1 MLDYKINDH
10 LQRLVRCFNG
20 LKNIRKRPKSE
31 FLVIDFLQA
40 SSERYL
46 KLAIESCMN
55 IGNSIILLEQFNK
68 KIPTSRTNA
77 DIFIVLSKIG
87 VIDEH
92 FSFELIRM
100 IELYN
105 RLEHIYWNIN
115 KEEMYNIIQTNL
127 GNFKKFIECVIQ
139 YYNKKYKVHC
149 A

>member
-1 MLDYKINDH
+1 
-10 LQRLVRCFNG
+10 
-20 LKNIRKRPKSE
+20 
-31 FLVIDFLQA
+31 
-40 SSERYL
+40 
-46 KLAIESCMN
+46 
-55 IGNSIILLEQFNK
+55 
-68 KIPTSRTNA
+68 
-77 DIFIVLSKIG
+77 
-87 VIDEH
+87 
-92 FSFELIRM
+92 M

>member
-10 LQRLVRCFNG
+10 LQRLVRCFKG

-68 KIPTSRTNA
+68 KIPTQGLML
-77 DIFIVLSKIG
+77 IFL
-87 VIDEH
+87 
-92 FSFELIRM
+92 
-100 IELYN
+100 
-105 RLEHIYWNIN
+105 
-115 KEEMYNIIQTNL
+115 
-127 GNFKKFIECVIQ
+127 
-139 YYNKKYKVHC
+139 
-149 A
+149 